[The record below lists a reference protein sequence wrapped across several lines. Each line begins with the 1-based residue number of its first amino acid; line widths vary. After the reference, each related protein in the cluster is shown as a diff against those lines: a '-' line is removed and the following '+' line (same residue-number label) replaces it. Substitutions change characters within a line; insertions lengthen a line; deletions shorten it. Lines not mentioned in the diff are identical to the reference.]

1 MADFYLSQLKAPKIE
16 PVTLTEALRQCHADA
31 GVEDEWFIQK
41 IQAGRVKIE
50 DFTRRSLMPQT
61 WVVEYERAPWVVTL
75 PRSPVIKVK
84 SVIAGDVAIE
94 PPYDLM
100 VGIPTRLFVGS
111 KVSGG
116 TLRVEYTAGY
126 GKRRIPEPLRDAIL
140 LYVSY
145 CYENRAGEADV
156 PKAFY
161 DLIEPY
167 KLSV

>member
-1 MADFYLSQLKAPKIE
+1 MADFYLHQSKAPTIE
-16 PVTLTEALRQCHADA
+16 PVTLREALLQCHADA

-41 IQAGRVKIE
+41 IKAGTRKVE
-50 DFTRRSLMPQT
+50 DYIHRSLMPQT
-61 WVVEYERAPWVVTL
+61 WVLNIDRAPWVVTL
-75 PRSPVIKVK
+75 PRPPIIKIK
-84 SVIAGDVAIE
+84 SVTLDGEAVSFE
-94 PPYDLM
+94 LM
-100 VGIPTRLFVGS
+100 EGLPNQLWLGS
-111 KVSGG
+111 QASGQS
-116 TLRVEYTAGY
+116 LRVEYTAGY

-145 CYENRAGEADV
+145 CYENRSGEADV